1 MWQETSHTVKL
12 LTCLLEVDLH
22 QPSDSKN
29 MGLQTFIAFLLFPVT
44 HRNII
49 QNISHH
55 FGRWCLKSL
64 GRVCS
69 SSKSGCLLPVG
80 PGPAVGLGADSK
92 VELIFQASFSSPS
105 APYQTPHSPA
115 GSHPCIIDALDFRG
129 LISASFNGG
138 GAGRFFSCFSLE
150 LAHVHFH
157 RLHSVSSQ
165 RIASLKIHFKGTV
178 VFH

>member
-1 MWQETSHTVKL
+1 MVKGQAEGQTATTTLQEMIVAGLGPTHLLPWQATSHTVKL

-49 QNISHH
+49 QNISHY
-55 FGRWCLKSL
+55 FGRCVFEEL
-64 GRVCS
+64 GEGVFQG
-69 SSKSGCLLPVG
+69 SKSGCFLPVG
-80 PGPAVGLGADSK
+80 PGPSVGLGADSK

-105 APYQTPHSPA
+105 APSFPA
-115 GSHPCIIDALDFRG
+115 GSHPFIIDALDFRG

-138 GAGRFFSCFSLE
+138 GAGRFFSCF
-150 LAHVHFH
+150 
-157 RLHSVSSQ
+157 
-165 RIASLKIHFKGTV
+165 
-178 VFH
+178 